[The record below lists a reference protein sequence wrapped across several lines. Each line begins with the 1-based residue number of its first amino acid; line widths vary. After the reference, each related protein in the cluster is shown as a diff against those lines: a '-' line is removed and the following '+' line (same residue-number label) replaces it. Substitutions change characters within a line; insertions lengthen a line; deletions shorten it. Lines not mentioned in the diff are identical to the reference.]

1 MARAGFGVAK
11 LGNEYKKIG
20 KPGPGN
26 NFLRVMPP
34 MGNSME
40 NPLGWY
46 AYHAT
51 IWGFNGKNPTDP
63 GKTIPRPIHS
73 IEVSTKANGITV
85 HDPLID
91 WINDHKN
98 QTEAYVQ
105 AWMAK
110 NNEADKKKA
119 EATLRE
125 NDEEYK
131 NRLDWERRFNVEKKV
146 YILAMFKDNTFGAFK
161 INFRDHLTGI
171 KAKAKELEKDDMNA
185 FDLDQGVWFNIRRD
199 GNGVIPPD
207 VVDIEMEDIEVDYQ
221 GKKMK
226 VKNIIKAPLTEEQS
240 NQALR
245 GLPDLLTLGGDLLT
259 VEQMV
264 KLRDCSGDPDEV
276 DEIFGGPVGGKK
288 PQAGTTVV
296 SVGQTGGITAGV
308 VSVPADTINS
318 RADIGTT
325 EARPPEADPAI
336 AARLEAIKAKKAK
349 EAAAKKKAEEEAAL
363 AASLAQQSTPETE
376 MSDEDFLAKFGAGA

>member
-11 LGNEYKKIG
+11 LGNEFKKIG

-26 NFLRVMPP
+26 NFLRLFPP
-34 MGNSME
+34 MGNSSD

-51 IWGFNGKNPTDP
+51 IWGMNGKHPTDP

-85 HDPLID
+85 HDPLVD

-105 AWMAK
+105 AWMVK
-110 NNEADKKKA
+110 TGEADKKKA
-119 EATLRE
+119 EATLKDT
-125 NDEEYK
+125 DEEYK
-131 NRLDWERRFNVEKKV
+131 NRLEWERRFNIEKKV
-146 YILAMFKDNTFGAFK
+146 YVLAMFKDGTFGAFK

-171 KAKAKELEKDDMNA
+171 KTKAKELEKDEIDA

-207 VVDIEMEDIEVDYQ
+207 FVEIEMEDIEVDYQ

-240 NQALR
+240 NQALKE
-245 GLPDLLTLGGDLLT
+245 LPDLLTLGGDVLT

-264 KLRDCSGDPDEV
+264 QLRDCSGDPDEV
-276 DEIFGGPVGGKK
+276 DAIFGGPVGAKK
-288 PQAGTTVV
+288 SAVGATTSVV
-296 SVGQTGGITAGV
+296 SVAQSGGITAGV
-308 VSVPADTINS
+308 VTTAAEVINS
-318 RADIGTT
+318 RPDVVA
-325 EARPPEADPAI
+325 ERPVEADPAI
-336 AARLEAIKAKKAK
+336 AERLVAIKAKKAA
-349 EAAAKKKAEEEAAL
+349 EAAKKLATEEAAKK
-363 AASLAQQSTPETE
+363 AAEEAAPGSK
-376 MSDEDFLAKFGAGA
+376 MSDDEFLAKFGG